1 MPIEVTLFRKDG
13 GGILSKVI
21 RLVNGEVVPDGA
33 ACAMVRGYAERRP
46 LNGLVGF
53 ARLLDRFSP
62 QECLALGALL
72 DSLPDRVPIVT
83 KREVVPGSGA
93 VARTAQN
100 IRYRKDRRAVVL
112 IDFDSKGMPACV
124 EERIEAL
131 GGVWKAL
138 VLICPELANAAHVI
152 RRSTSSGLSNAES
165 GEVYPGSAG
174 LHIYVEVEDGADA
187 DRFLRTLH
195 DRAWC
200 LGLGWYRIGKAG
212 QLLERSIVDRIVG
225 TGERLVF
232 EGGPQIE
239 PPLQQDAASRKAKYH
254 VGGRVDTSSA
264 CPSLTPSEQQAK
276 TKLLDA
282 DAQRV
287 EPERKVKRAAY
298 LKKETEE
305 LLTKHPEMTPH
316 EAREVVE
323 KRCDGVLTPD
333 MVLEFD
339 DETLAGT
346 TVADV
351 LADPEAFVDETLAD
365 PLEGVEYGSC
375 KAKILLNDLGVPVI
389 HSFAHGGTMYRLLY
403 DARTIRERLKATPD
417 KVNTLIALLLVSDVD
432 GVEEELLL
440 KEVKVA
446 TGASLGALRAKLA
459 EARDEQEQQ
468 RKAAARK
475 RRRIA
480 RNDQRVV
487 MVRPPADAPLT
498 EEMAKINAA
507 ITSVPLELQL
517 RRNLYGDAVKLRFQK
532 VPHTHAFGTKD
543 KDEPP
548 AKQWTIAVL
557 KEHGLTEELEKYID
571 YINKD
576 GDSVR
581 PPLSLVQPYMNRDDQ
596 ALHTLVAIATQPI
609 VLADGEILGR
619 KSGFDP
625 DRGIQFMVP
634 DWVEAILPRRADCT
648 ERTVGRA
655 MRFLTDEWLCDVE
668 GSYAV
673 KCINIALGLTMLER
687 SLIPDRPVFF
697 ETAGR
702 RGTGKTTLIKMIIKA
717 LTGLMPIAS
726 AWSMNEDERR
736 KAILSQFM
744 LGVPYFLW
752 DNIPRGFL
760 LSCPHVE
767 RSCTIE
773 MYADRKLG
781 VSEIVMTA
789 ASTIHI
795 FTGNNIAPRDDLAS
809 RSLRANLETNRSDPE
824 NRPFKHPD
832 PLHWTDC
839 HRADI
844 LEAMYIILL
853 GNPALG
859 LPRNADMLTRF
870 KPWYRLVGTAV
881 EHAAAAASTLRPP
894 PAPAPTAK
902 LSDPAEGFFAREFAK
917 MDTADEGDSMLGTV
931 LVELNEWAPKL
942 PGNYGKPNGK
952 ATFTAAEL
960 AKITHTLSTSWDRLI
975 EALKL
980 LLYPNAKPDL
990 VINPISLG
998 RRLEKQLG
1006 NPVRVGKDKTMVLK
1020 SEAADNSGKAPNV
1033 YWVETIVHQTNGG

>member
-1 MPIEVTLFRKDG
+1 MGSFGFDLPR
-13 GGILSKVI
+13 
-21 RLVNGEVVPDGA
+21 A
-33 ACAMVRGYAERRP
+33 AG
-46 LNGLVGF
+46 
-53 ARLLDRFSP
+53 
-62 QECLALGALL
+62 
-72 DSLPDRVPIVT
+72 
-83 KREVVPGSGA
+83 
-93 VARTAQN
+93 
-100 IRYRKDRRAVVL
+100 
-112 IDFDSKGMPACV
+112 
-124 EERIEAL
+124 
-131 GGVWKAL
+131 
-138 VLICPELANAAHVI
+138 
-152 RRSTSSGLSNAES
+152 RRSCRSAFDSSGLSNTKT
-165 GEVYPGSAG
+165 GEVYPGSDG
-174 LHIYVEVEDGADA
+174 LHIYIEVEDGADA
-187 DRFLRTLH
+187 DRFLRALH
-195 DRAWC
+195 DRAWVQ
-200 LGLGWYRIGKAG
+200 GFGWYRIGRAG

-225 TGERLVF
+225 GGERLVF
-232 EGGPQIE
+232 EGGPEIE
-239 PPLQQDAASRKAKYH
+239 PPLQQDAASRKARWH
-254 VGGRVDTSSA
+254 AGGRVDTATA

-276 TKLLDA
+276 TKRLEA

-298 LKKETEE
+298 VKKETEE

-365 PLEGVEYGSC
+365 SLEGVEYGSC
-375 KAKILLNDLGVPVI
+375 KAKILLNDAGLPVI

-403 DARTIRERLKATPD
+403 DARTIRERVKATTD
-417 KVNTLIALLLVSDVD
+417 KVNTLIALLLISDVD

-440 KEVKVA
+440 KDVKAA
-446 TGASLGALRAKLA
+446 TGASLGVLRAKLG
-459 EARDEQEQQ
+459 EARYEQEQK

-507 ITSVPLELQL
+507 ITSVPLEHQL

-532 VPHTHAFGTKD
+532 VPNTHAFSAKD
-543 KDEPP
+543 EDEPP
-548 AKQWTIAVL
+548 PPQWTIAVL
-557 KEHGLTEELEKYID
+557 KEHGLTEELEKFID
-571 YINKD
+571 YINRD
-576 GDSVR
+576 SDSVR

-596 ALHTLVAIATQPI
+596 ALQTLAAIATQPI

-625 DRGIQFMVP
+625 LRGIQFIVP
-634 DWVEAILPRRADCT
+634 DWVEAILPERAHCT
-648 ERTVGRA
+648 KRAVGRV

-668 GSYAV
+668 GSYEV
-673 KCINIALGLTMLER
+673 KCINIALALTILER

-697 ETAGR
+697 DTAGR

-717 LTGLMPIAS
+717 LTGQMPIAS
-726 AWSMNEDERR
+726 AWSTNEDERR

-744 LGVPYFLW
+744 LGVPYILW

-795 FTGNNIAPRDDLAS
+795 FTGNNIAPCDDLAS

-853 GNPALG
+853 GNPALN
-859 LPRNADMLTRF
+859 LPRDADMLTRF

-881 EHAAAAASTLRPP
+881 EHAAAAASTLRPT
-894 PAPAPTAK
+894 PAPTAPAAK

-917 MDTADEGDSMLGTV
+917 MDTADEGDSMLGTL

-942 PGNYGKPNGK
+942 PGNLGKTKKK

-960 AKITHTLSTSWDRLI
+960 AKISSSLSTAWDRLM
-975 EALKL
+975 EALRL
-980 LLYPNAKPDL
+980 LLYPNAKPDF

-1006 NPVRVGKDKTMVLK
+1006 NPIRVGKDKTMVLK
-1020 SEAADNSGKAPNV
+1020 SEAVDSSGNAPSV
-1033 YWVETIVHQTNGG
+1033 YWVETTVHRTNGG